1 MTNQEAISEKVEQL
15 TKAVQDMK
23 GAVLVIGLIDEPD
36 DKSKSVV
43 ASMYGN
49 RAKLVEAVARLYNQ
63 SAQMRS
69 VLKSG
74 EVIAAIYKMTH
85 ETDSDTVIVREE
97 NN

>member
-1 MTNQEAISEKVEQL
+1 MTNQETISEKVEEL
-15 TKAVQDMK
+15 TKAVRDTNS
-23 GAVLVIGLIDEPD
+23 AVLVVGLIDEPD
-36 DKSKSVV
+36 GEHKSVV

-63 SAQMRS
+63 SAQIRS

>member
-36 DKSKSVV
+36 GESKSVV

-63 SAQMRS
+63 SAQMRF
-69 VLKSG
+69 LC
-74 EVIAAIYKMTH
+74 
-85 ETDSDTVIVREE
+85 
-97 NN
+97 

>member
-1 MTNQEAISEKVEQL
+1 
-15 TKAVQDMK
+15 MK

-36 DKSKSVV
+36 GESKSVV
-43 ASMYGN
+43 ASMYGH
-49 RAKLVEAVARLYNQ
+49 RAKLVKAVARLYNQ
-63 SAQMRS
+63 SAQMRF